1 LGKTT
6 EKAVMTGDEKPVI
19 SVEKSKICSWAK

>member
-6 EKAVMTGDEKPVI
+6 EKAVMTGGEKPVK